1 MMNKN
6 KIIQILGQ
14 YKKDFADK
22 YGIIRMG
29 IFGSLAR
36 NNAEDESD
44 IDVFV
49 DMVKPDLFTIAGI
62 KNDLETKLNNSV
74 DLIPY
79 GRYMNISLKQR
90 IDRDAFDV

>member
-1 MMNKN
+1 MMNK
-6 KIIQILGQ
+6 KEIIQILGQ

-36 NNAEDESD
+36 NNADDESD

-62 KNDLETKLNNSV
+62 KNDPETKLNNSV

-79 GRYMNISLKQR
+79 GRYMNISLKQT

>member
-36 NNAEDESD
+36 NNADDESD